1 MYLPKLLAFLLIAT
15 ICLGQN
21 AKYSTSAP
29 SPSTESSQSA
39 FASAR
44 LLLQQGKYDEAITQ
58 LQNLKA
64 TNPALKG
71 LSRELGAAYYQ
82 KGEFLK
88 AVDNLKTAHAEDL
101 SDNES
106 TQLLGLSYYLAG
118 RPADAIPYLDKVQ
131 SWFPRANVDAAY
143 ILGICYIQ
151 TKDYPKARTAFARMF
166 DVPPD
171 SAAGYLFTARM
182 LLRQEFD
189 PVAEEYAQKAAA
201 LDPKLPGAHLLL
213 GELFLYKSRVPE
225 AIQQFQKACQNAF
238 GDAPDWPIIA
248 RIGWPLLDQFAEPHC
263 IHIG

>member
-15 ICLGQN
+15 ICLGQD
-21 AKYSTSAP
+21 AKDSTSAP
-29 SPSTESSQSA
+29 SPSTESSQPV

-64 TNPALKG
+64 TNPALRG

-118 RPADAIPYLDKVQ
+118 RPADAIPFLEKVQ

-151 TKDYPKARTAFARMF
+151 AKDYPKARTAFARMF
-166 DVPPD
+166 DVPSD
-171 SAAGYLFTARM
+171 SPGATRLSARRV
-182 LLRQEFD
+182 LLQEFG
-189 PVAEEYAQKAAA
+189 P
-201 LDPKLPGAHLLL
+201 
-213 GELFLYKSRVPE
+213 
-225 AIQQFQKACQNAF
+225 
-238 GDAPDWPIIA
+238 
-248 RIGWPLLDQFAEPHC
+248 
-263 IHIG
+263 